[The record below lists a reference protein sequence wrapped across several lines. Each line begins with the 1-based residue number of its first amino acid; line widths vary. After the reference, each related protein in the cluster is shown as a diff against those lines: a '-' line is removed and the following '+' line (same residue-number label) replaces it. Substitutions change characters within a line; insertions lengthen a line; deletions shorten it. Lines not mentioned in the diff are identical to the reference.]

1 MLCIYKNRK
10 CNRQLIKNIIE
21 DNNKS
26 LKTKPQVSYLHFKF
40 PFILIDVEFE
50 DNIQAGS
57 TDFTL
62 RRL

>member
-10 CNRQLIKNIIE
+10 CNRRLIKNIVE
-21 DNNKS
+21 DNNKK
-26 LKTKPQVSYLHFKF
+26 LKTNPQVSYLHFKF
-40 PFILIDVEFE
+40 PFLFIVVEFE